1 MRRKIII
8 LVLVLAT
15 LTLSGLSAEGEESF
29 SRFLRIRDGKVI
41 TFSRMFSEIRT
52 ADIVFVGESHGNM
65 RDHSGQL
72 AVIRA
77 FHESDFS
84 LAIGLEMFRAQ
95 SQQDLDRWTEGKSG
109 LDAFLKVYYDNWG
122 MPWPLYG
129 SIFLYAREHLI
140 PMVGLNLPDS
150 IVKKVAQK
158 GFAAL
163 TPEERRQL
171 PAGISC
177 SVDQAYMDFIRKVY
191 GKHEKGKSFSYFCEA
206 QVVWDKTMAYHL
218 VESLQKN
225 RGRTVVVLAG
235 TGHSWKRGIPAQV
248 RELSK
253 YRTVVIMP
261 EVPEQTDRKALTTAD
276 ADYLALD

>member
-1 MRRKIII
+1 MGERIQ
-8 LVLVLAT
+8 LVLLALALVT
-15 LTLSGLSAEGEESF
+15 LFAPPAKGEEAF
-29 SRFLRIRDGKVI
+29 TRFLRVRDGKVI

-65 RDHSGQL
+65 KDHAGQL
-72 AVIRA
+72 AIIRA
-77 FHESDFS
+77 FHESAFPV
-84 LAIGLEMFRAQ
+84 AIGLEMFRAE
-95 SQQDLDRWTEGKSG
+95 SQRELDRWIEGKAG
-109 LDAFLKVYYDNWG
+109 LDAFLKVYYDNWN

-129 SIFLYAREHLI
+129 SIFLYAQEHVI
-140 PMVGLNLPDS
+140 PMIGLNLPDG

-177 SVDQAYMDFIRKVY
+177 NVDPTYMDFIRKVY
-191 GKHEKGKSFSYFCEA
+191 GKHDGGKSFSHFCEA
-206 QVVWDKTMAYHL
+206 QVVWDKTMAFHL
-218 VESLQKN
+218 VEYLGKN

-235 TGHSWKRGIPAQV
+235 AGHSWKRGIPEHV
-248 RELSK
+248 REFSK

-261 EVPEQTDRKALTTAD
+261 DVPEQTNRTALTTAD